1 VPGFEPETGLE
12 RAVAADPRLLAG
24 LAWGR
29 PRRSHPEGS
38 VANHVADLL
47 ATIERWGEAGA
58 RRADLRFM
66 ALVHDAFKHAV
77 SPVRPKQGENHH
89 AMRARRFAQDF
100 TSEERVLAVIELHDR
115 PYSLWRR
122 LRRRGQVDPAR
133 IDAMLARIPDL
144 SLFVRFVELDGST
157 AGKRREP
164 IDWLGE
170 EIRRRGFDPG
180 PRAEGASAD
189 PDPGAGPG
197 RSPVEGRSGE
207 AAAPSADRG
216 AR

>member
-122 LRRRGQVDPAR
+122 LRRTGRVSATDVDR
-133 IDAMLARIPDL
+133 MIARIPDL
-144 SLFVRFVELDGST
+144 ELFVRFVELDGST
-157 AGKRREP
+157 EGKRPEP
-164 IDWLGE
+164 IEWL
-170 EIRRRGFDPG
+170 RRQLARRGVEPG
-180 PRAEGASAD
+180 SGSGG
-189 PDPGAGPG
+189 GAGG
-197 RSPVEGRSGE
+197 GG
-207 AAAPSADRG
+207 G
-216 AR
+216 AG